1 MHDGPSRRLE
11 CSIVHNQRPGQME
24 QVKAPGVAELHAFQS
39 TTCSSHHR
47 YTSVYIMLPWHALL
61 VPLVVALQRLRC
73 HTKAWLS
80 LHLRGTSR
88 TSIACFS
95 IDTAAEAGMN
105 PVDAGCAAPRI
116 HHSILVCS
124 GYSRPQTPI
133 VRPSVTGPPQ
143 TVAPNRLRPS
153 VRPSVMLERTNF
165 KMLLLTRRR
174 APHLSNLIFYSF
186 SDRPHEVRIK

>member
-105 PVDAGCAAPRI
+105 QLTPGGQLHEYI
-116 HHSILVCS
+116 IL
-124 GYSRPQTPI
+124 YSSVRAIPGHKHQLSVRQSRGHRRRWRPTD
-133 VRPSVTGPPQ
+133 
-143 TVAPNRLRPS
+143 S
-153 VRPSVMLERTNF
+153 VRPSVRD
-165 KMLLLTRRR
+165 
-174 APHLSNLIFYSF
+174 A
-186 SDRPHEVRIK
+186 